1 MALTERTT
9 QGDIN
14 IVSDVKHIIVTNIV
28 EILRDGVVI
37 SSDTSNSMAPCG
49 NFDKADELGVRALA
63 DAIWTEEL
71 IAAHEAHTASL
82 TP

>member
-14 IVSDVKHIIVTNIV
+14 IVSDAKHIIVTQIT
-28 EILRDGVVI
+28 EILRDGI
-37 SSDTSNSMAPCG
+37 SISTESNNSMAECG
-49 NFDKADELGVRALA
+49 NFSKADDLGVRALA
-63 DAIWTEEL
+63 DAIWTAEL

>member
-1 MALTERTT
+1 
-9 QGDIN
+9 
-14 IVSDVKHIIVTNIV
+14 
-28 EILRDGVVI
+28 
-37 SSDTSNSMAPCG
+37 MAPCG